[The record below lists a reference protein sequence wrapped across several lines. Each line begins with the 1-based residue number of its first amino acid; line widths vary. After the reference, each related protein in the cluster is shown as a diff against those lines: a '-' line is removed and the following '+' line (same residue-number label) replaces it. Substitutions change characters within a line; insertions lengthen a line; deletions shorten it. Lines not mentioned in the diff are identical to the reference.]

1 MTVVRSPNRPADAA
15 GPANLPVMAAPLPA
29 SSVGSAGGVRLDV
42 DAAEVAVR
50 KLENV
55 RREIE
60 VARDEAVRVAQTP
73 PTARDAVSLEAFA
86 LLAQKADGGP
96 GSFTAAM
103 DGARTHVDQLIV
115 QLRADIAQQRAL
127 DEAAASELSGRA

>member
-1 MTVVRSPNRPADAA
+1 
-15 GPANLPVMAAPLPA
+15 MAAPLSTSPT
-29 SSVGSAGGVRLDV
+29 GGTHEFRLDV
-42 DAAEVAVR
+42 EAAEAAVR

-55 RREIE
+55 QQEIE
-60 VARDEAVRVAQTP
+60 ATRQEAVNVARTT

-103 DGARTHVDQLIV
+103 DAARAHVDQLIV
-115 QLRADIAQQRAL
+115 QLRHDVIQQRAL
-127 DEAAASELSGRA
+127 DDAAAADLSGRA